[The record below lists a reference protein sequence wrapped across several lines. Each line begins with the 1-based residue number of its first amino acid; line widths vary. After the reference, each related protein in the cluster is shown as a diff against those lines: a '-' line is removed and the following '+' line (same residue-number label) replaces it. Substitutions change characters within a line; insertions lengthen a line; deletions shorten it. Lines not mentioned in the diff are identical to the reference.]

1 MPIFDPNSQLTLR
14 LGFLIAAN
22 AVLALYLH
30 RCVCRLKPG
39 TQRMLAA
46 MPSTAVLLA
55 LPLLFDPVEEV
66 VTRNAVLFVT
76 AWLGSF
82 KVMALCLGRGSL
94 AQSWTLPQFF
104 ALLLLPIYPTQE
116 SSPNGSHAM
125 KQGRLQD
132 SGGPPFQLLLTSMV
146 KMGLVG
152 VTAHVL
158 VTTELPPGPRQLVA
172 ALALMGLLG
181 GMADMAAAVATWAVG
196 LTIIPSFD
204 QPWQST
210 SLADFWGRRWNT
222 ATSAVLRALVYDPI
236 MEGRLVARR
245 ADARDLST
253 MPQPA
258 SQHLD
263 KPRNGA
269 SQILSEPG
277 RRHFTTCRSQAETEP
292 YSPGALSP
300 PAMDVWSKRCQP
312 LPGCEHNSNQGLHA
326 DGAESDPSSQS
337 HGSCKPSMAS
347 ADAGSK
353 SRTAGD
359 VAARSKR
366 WRRVVGT
373 LATFL
378 VSGLMHEWMLY
389 MEMPRFWGP
398 WTGKITVFFALQG
411 PLLLAES
418 QLPRALQQAG
428 LPPLPSLLACALTGT
443 LLMATATPFY
453 FGAVEPPAGDLAPRV
468 NKGVHDSFMAA
479 AEVVLH
485 HPQLAKAWAEVRRL
499 AASGS

>member
-1 MPIFDPNSQLTLR
+1 
-14 LGFLIAAN
+14 
-22 AVLALYLH
+22 
-30 RCVCRLKPG
+30 
-39 TQRMLAA
+39 
-46 MPSTAVLLA
+46 
-55 LPLLFDPVEEV
+55 
-66 VTRNAVLFVT
+66 
-76 AWLGSF
+76 
-82 KVMALCLGRGSL
+82 
-94 AQSWTLPQFF
+94 
-104 ALLLLPIYPTQE
+104 
-116 SSPNGSHAM
+116 
-125 KQGRLQD
+125 
-132 SGGPPFQLLLTSMV
+132 MV
-146 KMGLVG
+146 KTGLVG

-158 VTTELPPGPRQLVA
+158 VTTELPQGPRQLVAAGPSLLAA

-181 GMADMAAAVATWAVG
+181 GMADMAAAVATWALG

-204 QPWQST
+204 RPWQST

-236 MEGRLVARR
+236 ME
-245 ADARDLST
+245 
-253 MPQPA
+253 
-258 SQHLD
+258 
-263 KPRNGA
+263 
-269 SQILSEPG
+269 
-277 RRHFTTCRSQAETEP
+277 
-292 YSPGALSP
+292 
-300 PAMDVWSKRCQP
+300 
-312 LPGCEHNSNQGLHA
+312 
-326 DGAESDPSSQS
+326 DPSSQS
-337 HGSCKPSMAS
+337 HGSCNPSMAS

-353 SRTAGD
+353 PRTAAD

-468 NKGVHDSFMAA
+468 NKGVHDSFMAT

-485 HPQLAKAWAEVRRL
+485 HPQVAKAWAEVRRL
-499 AASGS
+499 AAWGS